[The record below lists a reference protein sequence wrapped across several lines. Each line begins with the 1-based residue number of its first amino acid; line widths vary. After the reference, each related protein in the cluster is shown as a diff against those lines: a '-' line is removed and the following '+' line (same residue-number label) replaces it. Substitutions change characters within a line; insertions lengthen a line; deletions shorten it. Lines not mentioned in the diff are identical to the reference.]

1 MAVKRFGE
9 NQSDR
14 TGDLTP
20 DFTDEIMHRLGFQ
33 RVNVA
38 EARRRQVRRWT
49 GRGVIA
55 LAMVSAFGIGLA
67 WHTNS
72 DRARS
77 ADPVTLDKAFDRVA
91 REGEATR
98 RAWVRTVDHARRLLP
113 APSDSVL
120 NGNGLDDA
128 AAGIDPLLPEPDDRS
143 PVPWSG
149 LL

>member
-1 MAVKRFGE
+1 MAVKRFRAA
-9 NQSDR
+9 QFDR
-14 TGDLTP
+14 TADASP

-33 RVNVA
+33 RVNES
-38 EARRRQVRRWT
+38 EARRRTVRRWT
-49 GRGVIA
+49 SRGLVA
-55 LAMVSAFGIGLA
+55 LALVSTFGTALM
-67 WHTNS
+67 WHANS
-72 DRARS
+72 GRART

-113 APSDSVL
+113 ASSESVL
-120 NGNGLDDA
+120 DANRAPDA
-128 AAGIDPLLPEPDDRS
+128 AAEINPLRPEPDDRS